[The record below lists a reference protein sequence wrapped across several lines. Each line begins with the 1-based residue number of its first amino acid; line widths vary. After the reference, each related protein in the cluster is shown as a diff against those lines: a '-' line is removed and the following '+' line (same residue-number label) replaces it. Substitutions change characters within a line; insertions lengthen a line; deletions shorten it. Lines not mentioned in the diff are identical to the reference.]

1 MKGMKGGTLE
11 FSSFLISRFC
21 FNFIMI
27 CIMSDI
33 FSDKTKDEN
42 FSGKFH
48 VSVRTDMTHDGEY
61 PPSPLFTNFFS

>member
-1 MKGMKGGTLE
+1 
-11 FSSFLISRFC
+11 
-21 FNFIMI
+21 
-27 CIMSDI
+27 MSDI